1 MGVTKGFVRLRK
13 ASAFFSV
20 WHPSVRSIDRHALR
34 TAVCVTV
41 ERMDEKGP
49 SIAALFFL
57 GLSALLPK
65 KKKEK
70 KRKEPFG
77 ACQLGMIW
85 CKAFVQH

>member
-49 SIAALFFL
+49 SIAALFFF
-57 GLSALLPK
+57 GSVSVVAQEEEG
-65 KKKEK
+65 KKKE
-70 KRKEPFG
+70 R
-77 ACQLGMIW
+77 
-85 CKAFVQH
+85 AFWSLSAGYDLV